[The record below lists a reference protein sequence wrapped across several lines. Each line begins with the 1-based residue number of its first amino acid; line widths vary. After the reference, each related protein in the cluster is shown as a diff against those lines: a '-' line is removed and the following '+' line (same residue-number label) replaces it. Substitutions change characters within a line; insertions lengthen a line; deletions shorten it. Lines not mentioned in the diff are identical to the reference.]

1 MSGTTCVCLRGL
13 VFLLSQLL
21 RIDYIFFS
29 GEGVTSYTAT
39 VLHAAKS
46 LSKGLRGLG
55 ESVAHSLAGGR
66 STSQSPSPPH
76 ADIQRPGVVTILDI
90 EVLMLKF
97 HNCI

>member
-1 MSGTTCVCLRGL
+1 MKLIS
-13 VFLLSQLL
+13 SP
-21 RIDYIFFS
+21 

-66 STSQSPSPPH
+66 STSQSPSPPN
-76 ADIQRPGVVTILDI
+76 ADLQQPGVVTILDI
-90 EVLMLKF
+90 EVSDLLFTKQL
-97 HNCI
+97 CVCVCVYLCKYIRGV